1 MFNHVFGRPHREK
14 FLHDSHPND
23 PAYIDIPKDRLIK
36 TIERMRENDRLDAIK
51 TIYR

>member
-1 MFNHVFGRPHREK
+1 MFNHVFGRLHREK

-23 PAYIDIPKDRLIK
+23 PEY
-36 TIERMRENDRLDAIK
+36 DAIK